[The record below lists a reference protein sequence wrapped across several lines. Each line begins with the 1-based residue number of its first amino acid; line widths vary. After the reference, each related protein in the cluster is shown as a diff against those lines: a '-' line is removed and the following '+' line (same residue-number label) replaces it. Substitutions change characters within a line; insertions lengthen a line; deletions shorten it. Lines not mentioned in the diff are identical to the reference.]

1 MEPAVLE
8 ELKIVRSELK
18 KAGAD
23 VPLDTLKQWSVRD
36 RAYAEQ
42 WALGAAGVEMPEV
55 VRPFLSGSSEP
66 KPAN

>member
-18 KAGAD
+18 KAGAN
-23 VPLDTLKQWSVRD
+23 VPLDELKQWSIRD

-42 WALGAAGVEMPEV
+42 WALGAEGVEMPEV
-55 VRPFLSGSSEP
+55 VRPFIVRSKEAE
-66 KPAN
+66 PAN